1 MYIERGER
9 MNRQDNRQKGV
20 MLVFTAIMLPIIFI
34 LCGLVYD
41 LGVMYV
47 QKSKLQHAADAAV
60 LAGGYTYVADWDDPD
75 KRTQVLNTM
84 KKYLNSDIDN
94 GQIEKVVYRFKDNDE
109 SKGVMISLYAKKDTR
124 AIFTRMFGYD
134 LLPVHV
140 VATCKLGGG
149 SVTPGGDTIYNYAII
164 GGQGAW
170 AYDWWSGK
178 WYRESSLIFQNTNIH
193 ITGPV
198 HTDGSVYIDDNVD
211 NNGARRVLV
220 TPGDFSTSMTS
231 DAALWANYR
240 DINNDE
246 HYSEREG
253 QGLYDNDQRF
263 IWYNPY
269 AQRYEYR
276 WRHYARM
283 GEDDGSQYGKD
294 IVASEHYAPP
304 MDIEAN
310 SSGAAAD
317 LYNKIVQW
325 ANMSADERKAN
336 GIYLASEINS
346 SNVDEIISDNDNKYS
361 GGNYD
366 HQLQVHQNGYG
377 FIVSP
382 DWGNKTPY
390 KIVVV
395 DGNLVVNL
403 TEQFKNETD
412 SAHTILVSLHG
423 NIQLNNHGDEFHG
436 ILYAPHGEV
445 WITGNKP
452 VVGTVVGNSVRMTKN
467 GVSITWKDWE
477 HAGGGGSGGGGGTG
491 SPSFVR
497 LTEDVDDSY
506 VVQP

>member
-1 MYIERGER
+1 
-9 MNRQDNRQKGV
+9 MNRQNNRQKGV

-170 AYDWWSGK
+170 AYDWWSWK

-231 DAALWANYR
+231 DAALWNKYR
-240 DINNDE
+240 DLESYE
-246 HYSEREG
+246 HFSEPEG
-253 QGLYDNDQRF
+253 KGLYDNDQRF

-283 GEDDGSQYGKD
+283 GEDDGSQYGK
-294 IVASEHYAPP
+294 I
-304 MDIEAN
+304 
-310 SSGAAAD
+310 
-317 LYNKIVQW
+317 
-325 ANMSADERKAN
+325 
-336 GIYLASEINS
+336 
-346 SNVDEIISDNDNKYS
+346 
-361 GGNYD
+361 
-366 HQLQVHQNGYG
+366 
-377 FIVSP
+377 
-382 DWGNKTPY
+382 
-390 KIVVV
+390 
-395 DGNLVVNL
+395 
-403 TEQFKNETD
+403 
-412 SAHTILVSLHG
+412 
-423 NIQLNNHGDEFHG
+423 
-436 ILYAPHGEV
+436 
-445 WITGNKP
+445 
-452 VVGTVVGNSVRMTKN
+452 
-467 GVSITWKDWE
+467 
-477 HAGGGGSGGGGGTG
+477 
-491 SPSFVR
+491 
-497 LTEDVDDSY
+497 
-506 VVQP
+506 

>member
-1 MYIERGER
+1 

-41 LGVMYV
+41 LGYMYV

-75 KRTQVLNTM
+75 KRTQVLNSM

-109 SKGVMISLYAKKDTR
+109 AQGVMISLYAKKDTR

-140 VATCKLGGG
+140 VATCKLSGG
-149 SVTPGGDTIYNYAII
+149 SVSPGGDNIYNYAII

-170 AYDWWSGK
+170 AYDWGSGK
-178 WYRESSLIFQNTNIH
+178 WYRGPSLIFQNTNIH
-193 ITGPV
+193 IVGQV
-198 HTDGSVYIDDNVD
+198 HTDGSVYIDDNVS
-211 NNGARRVLV
+211 NGARRVLV
-220 TPGDFSTSMTS
+220 DPGQFSTSIN
-231 DAALWANYR
+231 DDDKLWVTRHDNYW
-240 DINNDE
+240 DHVNN
-246 HYSEREG
+246 SEGR
-253 QGLYDNDQRF
+253 GLYDNDKYITWTDPRTGQK
-263 IWYNPY
+263 
-269 AQRYEYR
+269 YET
-276 WRHYARM
+276 WRHYARI

-304 MDIEAN
+304 LDIEAD

-325 ANMSADERKAN
+325 ANMSSDERKAN

-346 SNVDEIISDNDNKYS
+346 SNVDQIISDNDNKYS

-366 HQLQVHQNGYG
+366 HQLQVHQKGYG

-382 DWGNKTPY
+382 DWGNTTPY

-395 DGNLVVNL
+395 DGNLSVNL

-436 ILYAPHGEV
+436 ILYAPHGKV

-452 VVGTVVGNSVRMTKN
+452 VVGTVVGSSIQMTQN

-477 HAGGGGSGGGGGTG
+477 HAGGGGGGGTG

-497 LTEDVDDSY
+497 LTEDVDDRY

>member
-1 MYIERGER
+1 
-9 MNRQDNRQKGV
+9 MNRQKNRQKGV

-41 LGVMYV
+41 LGYMYV

-253 QGLYDNDQRF
+253 QGLYGNDQRMR
-263 IWYNPY
+263 IIGYNPY
-269 AQRYEYR
+269 TGQYEYI

-346 SNVDEIISDNDNKYS
+346 SNVDQIISDNDNKYS
-361 GGNYD
+361 GWEYY

-395 DGNLVVNL
+395 DGNLAVNL

-423 NIQLNNHGDEFHG
+423 NIQLNNHGDAFHG

-452 VVGTVVGNSVRMTKN
+452 VVGTVVGNSVRMTMN
-467 GVSITWKDWE
+467 GLSITWKDWE
-477 HAGGGGSGGGGGTG
+477 HAGGSGGGGGTG

-497 LTEDVDDSY
+497 LTEDVDDRY

>member
-1 MYIERGER
+1 
-9 MNRQDNRQKGV
+9 
-20 MLVFTAIMLPIIFI
+20 
-34 LCGLVYD
+34 
-41 LGVMYV
+41 MYV

-164 GGQGAW
+164 GGKGEL
-170 AYDWWSGK
+170 YRDWMGN
-178 WYRESSLIFQNTNIH
+178 WYYESLIFQNTNIH
-193 ITGPV
+193 IVGPV
-198 HTDGSVYIDDNVD
+198 HTDGSVYIDDNVAD
-211 NNGARRVLV
+211 GARRVLV
-220 TPGDFSTSMTS
+220 DPGQFSTSMTS
-231 DAALWANYR
+231 DAALWNKYR
-240 DINNDE
+240 DLESYE
-246 HYSEREG
+246 HFSESEG
-253 QGLYDNDQRF
+253 KGLYDNDQRF

-276 WRHYARM
+276 WRHYARI

-304 MDIEAN
+304 LDIEAN

-325 ANMSADERKAN
+325 TNMSADERKAN

-346 SNVDEIISDNDNKYS
+346 SNVDEIISDNDNKYNGWQYS
-361 GGNYD
+361 
-366 HQLQVHQNGYG
+366 HQLDVSNDDYG
-377 FIVSP
+377 FHV
-382 DWGNKTPY
+382 DWTGDNTPY
-390 KIVVV
+390 RIIVV
-395 DGNLVVNL
+395 DGNLSVNL
-403 TEQFKNETD
+403 TKQFKNETD
-412 SAHTILVSLHG
+412 SAHTILISLHG

-452 VVGTVVGNSVRMTKN
+452 VVGTVVGNSVRMTQN
-467 GVSITWKDWE
+467 GVSIIWKDWE
-477 HAGGGGSGGGGGTG
+477 HAGSGGSGVGGGTG
-491 SPSFVR
+491 SPSFVH
-497 LTEDVDDSY
+497 LTEDEDDSY

>member
-1 MYIERGER
+1 
-9 MNRQDNRQKGV
+9 MNRQKNRQKGV

-41 LGVMYV
+41 LGYMYV

-75 KRTQVLNTM
+75 KRTQVLNSM

-109 SKGVMISLYAKKDTR
+109 AQGVMISLYAKKDTR

-140 VATCKLGGG
+140 VATCKLSGG
-149 SVTPGGDTIYNYAII
+149 SVTPGGDNIYNYAII
-164 GGQGAW
+164 GGQGEL
-170 AYDWWSGK
+170 YQDWTGNR
-178 WYRESSLIFQNTNIH
+178 YRESLIFQNTNIH
-193 ITGPV
+193 IVGQV
-198 HTDGSVYIDDNVD
+198 HTDGSVYIDDNVAD
-211 NNGARRVLV
+211 GARRVLV
-220 TPGDFSTSMTS
+220 DPGQFSTSKTS
-231 DAALWANYR
+231 DAALWTKYR
-240 DINNDE
+240 DLESYE
-246 HYSEREG
+246 HFSEPEG
-253 QGLYDNDQRF
+253 KGLYDNDQRF

-276 WRHYARM
+276 WRHYARI
-283 GEDDGSQYGKD
+283 GEADGSQYGKD
-294 IVASEHYAPP
+294 IVASEHYAAPL
-304 MDIEAN
+304 DIEAN

-325 ANMSADERKAN
+325 ANMSSDERKAN

-346 SNVDEIISDNDNKYS
+346 SNVDQIISDNDNKYS
-361 GGNYD
+361 GWQYS
-366 HQLQVHQNGYG
+366 HQLDVSRDDYG
-377 FIVSP
+377 FHV
-382 DWGNKTPY
+382 DWTGDDTPY
-390 KIVVV
+390 RIIVA
-395 DGNLVVNL
+395 DGNLSVNL

-412 SAHTILVSLHG
+412 SAHTILISLHG
-423 NIQLNNHGDEFHG
+423 NIQLNNHGDAFHG

-445 WITGNKP
+445 WITGDKP
-452 VVGTVVGNSVRMTKN
+452 VVGTVVGNAIRATQN
-467 GVSITWKDWE
+467 GVSIIWKDWE
-477 HAGGGGSGGGGGTG
+477 HAGGSGGGGGTG

-497 LTEDVDDSY
+497 LTEDVDDRY

>member
-1 MYIERGER
+1 MYIEWGER
-9 MNRQDNRQKGV
+9 MNRQNNRQKGV

-60 LAGGYTYVADWDDPD
+60 LAGGYTYVADWDDLD

-164 GGQGAW
+164 GGKGEL
-170 AYDWWSGK
+170 YRDWMGN
-178 WYRESSLIFQNTNIH
+178 WYYESLIFQNTNIH
-193 ITGPV
+193 IVGPV
-198 HTDGSVYIDDNVD
+198 HTDGSVYIDDNVAD
-211 NNGARRVLV
+211 GARRVLV
-220 TPGDFSTSMTS
+220 DPGQFSTSMTS
-231 DAALWANYR
+231 DAALWNKYR
-240 DINNDE
+240 DLESYE
-246 HYSEREG
+246 HFSEPEG
-253 QGLYDNDQRF
+253 KGLYDNDQRF

-276 WRHYARM
+276 WRHYARI

-304 MDIEAN
+304 LDIEAN

-317 LYNKIVQW
+317 LYNKIV
-325 ANMSADERKAN
+325 
-336 GIYLASEINS
+336 
-346 SNVDEIISDNDNKYS
+346 
-361 GGNYD
+361 
-366 HQLQVHQNGYG
+366 
-377 FIVSP
+377 
-382 DWGNKTPY
+382 
-390 KIVVV
+390 
-395 DGNLVVNL
+395 
-403 TEQFKNETD
+403 
-412 SAHTILVSLHG
+412 
-423 NIQLNNHGDEFHG
+423 
-436 ILYAPHGEV
+436 
-445 WITGNKP
+445 
-452 VVGTVVGNSVRMTKN
+452 
-467 GVSITWKDWE
+467 
-477 HAGGGGSGGGGGTG
+477 
-491 SPSFVR
+491 
-497 LTEDVDDSY
+497 
-506 VVQP
+506 

>member
-1 MYIERGER
+1 
-9 MNRQDNRQKGV
+9 MNRQNNRQKGV

-170 AYDWWSGK
+170 AYDWWSWK

-253 QGLYDNDQRF
+253 QGLYGNDQRMR
-263 IWYNPY
+263 IIGYNPY
-269 AQRYEYR
+269 TGQYEYI

-497 LTEDVDDSY
+497 LAEDVDDSY

>member
-1 MYIERGER
+1 
-9 MNRQDNRQKGV
+9 MNRQKNRQKGV

-41 LGVMYV
+41 LGYMYV

-231 DAALWANYR
+231 DAALWNKYR
-240 DINNDE
+240 DLESYE
-246 HYSEREG
+246 HFSEPEG
-253 QGLYDNDQRF
+253 KGLYDNDQRF